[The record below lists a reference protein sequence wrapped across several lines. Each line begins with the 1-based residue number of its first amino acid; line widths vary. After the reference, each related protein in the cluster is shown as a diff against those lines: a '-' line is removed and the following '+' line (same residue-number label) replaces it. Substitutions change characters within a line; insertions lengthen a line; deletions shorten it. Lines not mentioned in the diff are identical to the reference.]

1 MNNKRSLLDWFSKRK
16 EDFVQRGM
24 RKHCLAIIDS
34 VNEAERSI
42 SAMSRGD
49 PDTALRAV
57 DRLILS
63 EREADRIEEK
73 LVEQLTIGELDPD
86 QREDLMHLV
95 KKMDKIADWAMDAG
109 VHVQLMIETG
119 IEAPPHIWE
128 ALRIICS
135 ELTLAVR
142 LLLRAV
148 ESIGDEPS
156 VTLKCVQNIKGQERA
171 IDEINYAVLKKIL
184 MAEMDFR
191 ATILMKG
198 MLQALETSSDRC
210 KECADTIAILISSR

>member
-1 MNNKRSLLDWFSKRK
+1 MNNKKNLLDWFSKRK
-16 EDFVQRGM
+16 EDFVQKGM
-24 RKHCLAIIDS
+24 RRHCLAIIDA
-34 VNEAERSI
+34 VNEAERAV

-49 PDTALRAV
+49 SDTTLRAV
-57 DRLILS
+57 DRLIMS
-63 EREADRIEEK
+63 EREADRIEER
-73 LVEQLTIGELDPD
+73 LVEQLSFGELDPD

-109 VHVQLMIETG
+109 IHVQLMIETG
-119 IEAPPHIWE
+119 IESPPHIWE

-148 ESIGDEPS
+148 ESIGDDPA

-171 IDEINYAVLKKIL
+171 IDEINYAILKKIL

-198 MLQALETSSDRC
+198 MLQALENASDCC
-210 KECADTIAILISSR
+210 KDCADTINILITSR